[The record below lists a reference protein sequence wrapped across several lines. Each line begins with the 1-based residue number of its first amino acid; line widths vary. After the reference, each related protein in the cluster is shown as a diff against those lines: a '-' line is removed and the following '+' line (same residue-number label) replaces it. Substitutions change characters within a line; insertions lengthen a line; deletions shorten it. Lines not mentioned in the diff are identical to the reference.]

1 MSYGLSWDQPQLLCA
16 GTAAAAIFGA
26 DHRGTLGR
34 RQWQWEKLFI
44 QTPGTYQARAGP
56 IRRREEIKCFDSM
69 IECSHFYRPRLPGW
83 ERPNPRAARYGPLL
97 TLPAGG
103 EGKKGGLSFIAGLV
117 SGLSRG

>member
-1 MSYGLSWDQPQLLCA
+1 MSYELSWDQPQLLCA

-34 RQWQWEKLFI
+34 RQW
-44 QTPGTYQARAGP
+44 
-56 IRRREEIKCFDSM
+56 
-69 IECSHFYRPRLPGW
+69 PGW
-83 ERPNPRAARYGPLL
+83 EKPNPRAARYGPLL
-97 TLPAGG
+97 TLHAGG